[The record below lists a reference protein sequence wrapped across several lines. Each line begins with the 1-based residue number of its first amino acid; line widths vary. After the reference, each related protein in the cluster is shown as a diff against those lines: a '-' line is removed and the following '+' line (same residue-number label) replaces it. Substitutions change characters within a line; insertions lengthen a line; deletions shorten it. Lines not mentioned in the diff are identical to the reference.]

1 MKNFFCNNDSGS
13 ILMEYVILI
22 MMIGAPLV
30 VFMQAGFYNFN
41 EGLTSGTGIINVFGV
56 DVEITTPGIMFKHYF
71 QRILT
76 GIALPIP

>member
-1 MKNFFCNNDSGS
+1 MKKLLFKNDSGS
-13 ILMEYVILI
+13 VLMEYVILV
-22 MMIGAPLV
+22 MLIGAPLV

-41 EGLTSGTGIINVFGV
+41 EGLTSGTGVINVFGV

-76 GIALPIP
+76 GISLPIP